1 MAASPLGMQS
11 TYDLTAG
18 VVVDMESTLYWQ
30 TPEDV
35 PLLGQRD
42 FGVWDLGVP
51 RGTVFEKKYEWQEDA
66 HLLPQST
73 CIEALDA
80 VETDIDVTA
89 GEAIRFQANN
99 VILIDAE
106 YMLVTGVNISTN
118 VLTVTRG
125 FNGSTAATHLI
136 NSPIDITGLLLPE
149 GSDPQQARTV
159 DRVGAFNYTQIFG
172 PEKIST
178 TGTEDVV
185 RKYGVTGREHD
196 FQVAKR
202 LTEMWIG
209 LEKAIINGDRLE
221 DTTNERRSM
230 GGLRFFITGAAN
242 VDSSTTTITE
252 AALLNGVEAAF
263 NKGGRLTTALMG
275 FKQKRTIGGFDS
287 DKIRYTR
294 METERGKV
302 IDTIVTDGGSIRL
315 GLDRWVKSSDLFL
328 YNNEDLELVTL
339 RPMQYEAL
347 AKTGDATNG
356 MIVGEY
362 GFKLHNAGKQ
372 YRFSALT

>member
-1 MAASPLGMQS
+1 MAASPLGLQS

-18 VVVDMESTLYWQ
+18 VIIDMESTIYWQ
-30 TPEDV
+30 NPDDV

-42 FGVWDLGVP
+42 FGTWDLGVP
-51 RGTVFEKKYEWQEDA
+51 RGTVFEKKYEWLEDA
-66 HLLPQST
+66 LLLPQSI
-73 CIEALDA
+73 CIEALDDS
-80 VETDIDVTA
+80 ETDVSVTV
-89 GEAIRFQANN
+89 GEGIRFQANN

-106 YMLVTGVNISTN
+106 YMLVTAVNISTD

-125 FNGSTAATHLI
+125 FNSSVAATHLI
-136 NSPIDITGLLLPE
+136 NSPIDITGLILPE

-159 DRVGAFNYTQIFG
+159 DRSGKFNYTQIFG

-178 TGTEDVV
+178 TGTEDVI
-185 RKYGVTGREHD
+185 RKYGMSGREHD

-202 LTEMWIG
+202 LKELWIG

-252 AALLNGVEAAF
+252 PTLLNGIEAAF
-263 NKGGRLTTALMG
+263 NKGGNITTALMG

-287 DKIRYTR
+287 TLIRYSQ
-294 METERGKV
+294 METTRGHV
-302 IDTIVTDGGSIRL
+302 VDTIISDGGALRL
-315 GLDRWVKSSDLFL
+315 GLDRWVKNSDLFL
-328 YNNEDLELVTL
+328 YNNQDLELVTL

-356 MIVGEY
+356 MLVGEY

>member
-1 MAASPLGMQS
+1 MPLGLMS
-11 TYDLTAG
+11 TYDLNVGTII
-18 VVVDMESTLYWQ
+18 DMEPTIYWQ
-30 TPEDV
+30 NPRDV

-42 FGVWDLGVP
+42 YGVWDLGVP
-51 RGTVFEKKYEWQEDA
+51 RGTVFEKKYEWQEDEL
-66 HLLPQST
+66 LLPQSI

-80 VETDIDVTA
+80 VETDVSVTA
-89 GEAIRFQANN
+89 GEGIRFQANN

-106 YMLVTGVNISTN
+106 YMLVTAVNVSTD

-125 FNGSTAATHLI
+125 FNGSAAATHLI
-136 NSPIDITGLLLPE
+136 NSPIDITALILPE
-149 GSDPQQARTV
+149 GSDPQQARAI
-159 DRVGAFNYTQIFG
+159 DREGKFNYTQIFG

-178 TGTEDVV
+178 TGTEDVI
-185 RKYGVTGREHD
+185 RKYGVEGREHD

-202 LTEMWIG
+202 QAELWVA

-230 GGLRFFITGAAN
+230 GGLRFFINGAN

-252 AALLNGVEAAF
+252 AALNTAIAAAF
-263 NKGGRLTTALMG
+263 NAGGDLTTALMG
-275 FKQKRTIGGFDS
+275 FKQKQTIGGFDS

-294 METERGKV
+294 METDRGKV
-302 IDTIVTDGGSIRL
+302 VDTIISDGGTLRL
-315 GLDRWVKSSDLFL
+315 GLDRWVKNSDLFL
-328 YNNEDLELVTL
+328 YNNQDLELVTL

-356 MIVGEY
+356 MLVGEY
-362 GFKLHNAGKQ
+362 GFKLHNAHKA